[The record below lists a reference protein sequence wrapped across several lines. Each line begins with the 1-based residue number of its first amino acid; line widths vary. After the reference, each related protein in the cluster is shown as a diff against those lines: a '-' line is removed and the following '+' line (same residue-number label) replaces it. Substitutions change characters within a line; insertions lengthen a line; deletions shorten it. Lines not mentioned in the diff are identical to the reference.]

1 MSLRT
6 PLCFATM
13 AWGGVS
19 GSKSVSE
26 AVRKATETFRG
37 AGVPEAAASAEWL
50 ALSAFRKTNS
60 GRAMIRHDSS
70 KPREGQLAKFSQLCR
85 LRETKRLPVQYLVG
99 EWDFHHVS
107 LLLRKPVL
115 IPRPETEELVEHV
128 LASDFPAGDQG
139 RASGGTRVLDV
150 GCGSGAILAALL
162 VAQPTW
168 YGIGLD
174 ISEDAVA
181 LAKENVGRLGVDD
194 RCSIEH
200 SSIEDWP
207 GIELFYPLPGVNAVV
222 SARRRSKSS
231 TLGRNPSPR
240 SRGNLRQKQTSRYA
254 GEDDEDGE
262 PSIGERED
270 FGSFN
275 GRLFDVI
282 VSNPPYIPSEDLMS
296 LPPEVKDHEDM
307 RALAGG
313 SPDGLDVI
321 RTVLRRAP
329 ELVRP
334 GGLVWLEVDPS
345 QPKLIAATPWKGLTY
360 VETVQDFSGRDR
372 FCKLLVV

>member
-1 MSLRT
+1 
-6 PLCFATM
+6 M

-19 GSKSVSE
+19 GSRSVSE
-26 AVRKATETFRG
+26 AVRKATETFRA

-50 ALSAFRKTNS
+50 ALSAFRKTNG

-70 KPREGQLAKFSQLCR
+70 KPREGQLAKFSELCR

-115 IPRPETEELVEHV
+115 IPRPETEELVELV
-128 LASDFPAGDQG
+128 LASDLSAGDQE

-174 ISEDAVA
+174 ISKDAVA
-181 LAKENVGRLGVDD
+181 LAKENMSRLGVED

-200 SSIEDWP
+200 ASIEDWP
-207 GIELFYPLPGVNAVV
+207 GIELFYPLRGVNGVV
-222 SARRRSKSS
+222 AARRRRKSFASSRKSS
-231 TLGRNPSPR
+231 LR
-240 SRGNLRQKQTSRYA
+240 SRTNFREKQTSRYT
-254 GEDDEDGE
+254 GEDDEYGE
-262 PSIGERED
+262 PSIGDRED
-270 FGSFN
+270 FDSFR
-275 GRLFDVI
+275 GRLFDVL
-282 VSNPPYIPSEDLMS
+282 VSNPPYIPSEDLM
-296 LPPEVKDHEDM
+296 LLAPEVKDHEDM

-313 SPDGLDVI
+313 SSDGLDVV
-321 RTVLRRAP
+321 RVVLQRAQ

-345 QPKLIAATPWKGLTY
+345 QPKLIAEATWKGLTY
-360 VETVQDFSGRDR
+360 VDTVQDFSGRAR
-372 FCKLLVV
+372 FCKLRVD

>member
-1 MSLRT
+1 
-6 PLCFATM
+6 M

-19 GSKSVSE
+19 KSKSVSE
-26 AVRKATETFRG
+26 AVRKATEKFDT

-50 ALSAFRKTNS
+50 ALSAFGKPNN
-60 GRAMIRHDSS
+60 GRAMVRHDNS

-115 IPRPETEELVEHV
+115 IPRPETEELVELV
-128 LASDFPAGDQG
+128 LSSDLPVLDSQ
-139 RASGGTRVLDV
+139 RASGGMRVLDV

-162 VAQPTW
+162 AAQPTW
-168 YGIGLD
+168 FGIGLD

-181 LAKENVGRLGVDD
+181 LAQENMKRVGVDD
-194 RCSIEH
+194 RCSIEL

-207 GIELFYPLPGVNAVV
+207 GIELFYPLPGVNAIV
-222 SARRRSKSS
+222 SARRRQSM
-231 TLGRNPSPR
+231 TVVPSGKKLPR
-240 SRGNLRQKQTSRYA
+240 SRGNLKHKKAPRNAAKVA
-254 GEDDEDGE
+254 DEE
-262 PSIGERED
+262 KPSVGERED
-270 FGSFN
+270 FSSFN
-275 GRLFDVI
+275 ARLFDVM
-282 VSNPPYIPSEDLMS
+282 VSNPPYIPSEDLIS

-313 SPDGLDVI
+313 GSDGLDVI
-321 RTVLRRAP
+321 RIVLERAP

-345 QPKLIAATPWKGLTY
+345 QPELISATTWKCLTY
-360 VETVQDFSGRDR
+360 LETVQDFCGRDR
-372 FCKLLVV
+372 FCKLRVT